1 MFYCTV
7 KVNWRTIWSDPVC
20 NLKMICLYRCF
31 ILLSINYIWWK
42 KVRTDPVYISI
53 LCDVQIWFHQ
63 NNLFEQSWSKVW
75 KTIGN
80 KNWKILL
87 LSTAQFGRFSLFG
100 PLMGDYYLH
109 MYEQVAQSC
118 WRAKE
123 PTAFINEG
131 DKNHPASVFVQPLNF
146 SFGLFLMLGKEAWA
160 HPFVFRKQQLNYE
173 ITKLDPN
180 SWWRQIVTVW

>member
-1 MFYCTV
+1 
-7 KVNWRTIWSDPVC
+7 
-20 NLKMICLYRCF
+20 MICLYRCF
-31 ILLSINYIWWK
+31 ILLNINYIWWK
-42 KVRTDPVYISI
+42 KVWNNPVYISI

-63 NNLFEQSWSKVW
+63 NNLFEQSWLKVW

-146 SFGLFLMLGKEAWA
+146 FLLVFFQFSGRRPKLILL
-160 HPFVFRKQQLNYE
+160 FRKRQLNHE
-173 ITKLDPN
+173 ITKLYPN
-180 SWWRQIVTVW
+180 SWWRQIVTIR